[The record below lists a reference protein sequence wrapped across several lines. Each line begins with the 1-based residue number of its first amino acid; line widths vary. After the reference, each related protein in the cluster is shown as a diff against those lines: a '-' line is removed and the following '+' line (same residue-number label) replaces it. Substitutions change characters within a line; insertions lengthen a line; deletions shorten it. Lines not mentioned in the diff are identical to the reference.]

1 MKKVL
6 LIFIAGLTLASCS
19 KKQHI
24 ADVQTVTYSLKC
36 ADCLIYLEDDKWNRD
51 NEQDRSKYQAFNVSG
66 QFRYSFVNKSRDEVS
81 ARIYVSVFSNAQ
93 VVELEISESLNGKKA
108 YKKDTLGY
116 RPFHPSKFEE
126 TLTLRLK

>member
-6 LIFIAGLTLASCS
+6 LVFIAGLTLASCS
-19 KKQHI
+19 KKQHF
-24 ADVQTVTYSLKC
+24 ADEQIVTYNLKC

-51 NEQDRSKYQAFNVSG
+51 NEQERSKFQAFNVSG
-66 QFRYSFVNKSRDEVS
+66 QFRYSFVNKNREEVS

-93 VVELEISESLNGKKA
+93 IVELEISENLNGKKA
-108 YKKDTLGY
+108 YMQDTLGY
-116 RPFHPSKFEE
+116 RPFQNSKFEE